1 MAMKTVLPAALAL
14 CFRQG
19 DCYTTTLLLTLHRPV
34 RDLCTCDQQE
44 ISHGKQ
50 AQRRLRNT
58 WPRRPE
64 LEKSAASPEARA
76 PTSSFHSDYK
86 CPDGLSQQ

>member
-19 DCYTTTLLLTLHRPV
+19 DCYTTALLLTLHRPV
-34 RDLCTCDQQE
+34 RVSLVCGQQG

-50 AQRRLRNT
+50 TQSRLRNT

-76 PTSSFHSDYK
+76 PTSSFHSDYR
-86 CPDGLSQQ
+86 CPDGLSQK